1 MGLLASISILLLIW
15 MMIVAG
21 RECLRSCPTS
31 WCLWQIHTRKWLLFV
46 KKSVLHVRLIAQV
59 NCSQTVFTDVFVE
72 RPLIP
77 FSMLARLIICICADV
92 ISTLPQ
98 PPGLSLLV
106 WVLLPLAGMHHWP
119 SGPAH
124 PWEQSAV
131 APRPCYHSKHLA
143 SFGRFVDFCP
153 LVFSLLLL

>member
-1 MGLLASISILLLIW
+1 MSVLVSLSIID
-15 MMIVAG
+15 
-21 RECLRSCPTS
+21 
-31 WCLWQIHTRKWLLFV
+31 TRVSFV
-46 KKSVLHVRLIAQV
+46 RKSVLRVGLIGQV

-72 RPLIP
+72 RPLIAV
-77 FSMLARLIICICADV
+77 SMLAGLIICICAYM
-92 ISTLPQ
+92 ISTVTR

-106 WVLLPLAGMHHWP
+106 WVPLPLAGMRPWP

>member
-1 MGLLASISILLLIW
+1 MRTPER
-15 MMIVAG
+15 V
-21 RECLRSCPTS
+21 
-31 WCLWQIHTRKWLLFV
+31 LFV
-46 KKSVLHVRLIAQV
+46 RKSVLRLRLIAQV
-59 NCSQTVFTDVFVE
+59 NCSQTVFTDVFLE

-77 FSMLARLIICICADV
+77 VSMLARLIICICAY
-92 ISTLPQ
+92 TLSSVPR

-106 WVLLPLAGMHHWP
+106 WVSLPLAGMQRWP